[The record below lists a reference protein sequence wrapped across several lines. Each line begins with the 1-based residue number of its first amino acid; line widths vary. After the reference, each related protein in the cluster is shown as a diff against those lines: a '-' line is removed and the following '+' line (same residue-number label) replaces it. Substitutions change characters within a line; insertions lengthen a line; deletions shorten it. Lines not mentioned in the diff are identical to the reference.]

1 MQYSNMVTKNGLHVL
16 ESTASSLFVTEKW
29 QRSSTIMDVR
39 FSVKNWPHFVQL
51 HSALNCAIKYV
62 FGSWLHFG
70 DFFLKN
76 LAFDEFKE
84 RFMNVFWG
92 QLSSSFF

>member
-1 MQYSNMVTKNGLHVL
+1 MVTKNGLHVL

-70 DFFLKN
+70 DFF
-76 LAFDEFKE
+76 
-84 RFMNVFWG
+84 
-92 QLSSSFF
+92 